1 MRLECG
7 ECLYIANEEK
17 FLTHVMEPHP
27 HIEHQLDEVEV
38 WVCPECGAK
47 SYDYK
52 GYGEPI
58 GFHDEC
64 DEIPESELEDFLEN
78 KDLSES
84 GGYTVLSDEEY
95 RKKYLS

>member
-1 MRLECG
+1 MRLNCQECD
-7 ECLYIANEEK
+7 YTANEEK
-17 FLTHVMEPHP
+17 FLTHVMEPNP
-27 HIEHQLDEVEV
+27 HIAHQLDEVEV

-47 SYDYK
+47 TYDYNES
-52 GYGEPI
+52 GEPI
-58 GFHDEC
+58 GFLDEC

-78 KDLSES
+78 NDLGES